1 MQATLH
7 VYCSFKGTAV
17 LQEPT
22 HELVIDLNFKLQMLT
37 LITFTGSQLMHRK
50 CKKEIIILA
59 IVTLFICCVLSF
71 QSNTYRKQ
79 VLKKLFNNC

>member
-22 HELVIDLNFKLQMLT
+22 HELVTDLNFKLQMLMYLT
-37 LITFTGSQLMHRK
+37 LITFYRNTTYALQMQ
-50 CKKEIIILA
+50 KEKYYFSHTHVIHLLCLVFSI
-59 IVTLFICCVLSF
+59 
-71 QSNTYRKQ
+71 
-79 VLKKLFNNC
+79 